1 MGFDTKMDYVVWRS
15 YFIFWQEA
23 KHPVLACV
31 PHTPNLPQLSVKFL
45 LHKKYV
51 YMTVIRCLAASS
63 FDEATC
69 YSYMDKSVSIANFS
83 LFTLSRKAD
92 ERD

>member
-1 MGFDTKMDYVVWRS
+1 
-15 YFIFWQEA
+15 
-23 KHPVLACV
+23 
-31 PHTPNLPQLSVKFL
+31 
-45 LHKKYV
+45 
-51 YMTVIRCLAASS
+51 MTVIRRLAASS

-69 YSYMDKSVSIANFS
+69 FSYMDKSVSIANFS